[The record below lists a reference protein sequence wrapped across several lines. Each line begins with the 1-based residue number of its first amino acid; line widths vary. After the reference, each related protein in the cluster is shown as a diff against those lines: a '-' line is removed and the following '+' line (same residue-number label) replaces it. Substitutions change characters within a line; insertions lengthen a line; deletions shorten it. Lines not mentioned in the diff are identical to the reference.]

1 MPRPLTIAFV
11 AAGLASLPSVA
22 PAMEDVG
29 QHMNYCAGVGAD
41 GIDWCKLDSAEFRS
55 DYPKAFG
62 RDYQAQRNVA
72 FCFDTGC
79 NGAVI
84 AKRSLA
90 CAWRIVILASGSP
103 RVDDSDHLNWTYRC
117 GRKALD
123 DMAFATAVRQARGL
137 FAEIYGEALP
147 PAFERR

>member
-1 MPRPLTIAFV
+1 MPRTLTVAVF
-11 AAGLASLPSVA
+11 AAGLAAHTAAA

-29 QHMNYCAGVGAD
+29 KHMNYCVGGGD
-41 GIDWCKLDSAEFRS
+41 INWCALDRDEFRS
-55 DYPKAFG
+55 DYPKAYNK
-62 RDYQAQRNVA
+62 DYQAQRNVA

-103 RVDDSDHLNWTYRC
+103 RVEDSDHRNWRYHC

-123 DMAFATAVRQARGL
+123 EIAFATAVRQAQGL
-137 FAEIYGEALP
+137 FAEIYGGTLP